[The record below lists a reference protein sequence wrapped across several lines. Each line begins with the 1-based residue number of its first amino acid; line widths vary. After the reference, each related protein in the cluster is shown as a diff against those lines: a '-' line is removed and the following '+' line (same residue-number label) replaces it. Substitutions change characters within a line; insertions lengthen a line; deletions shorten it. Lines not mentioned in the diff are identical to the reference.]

1 MKIKTVTKQNAPNMN
16 RKARRILAKK
26 ISDDLKAEKK
36 KLKGKAV
43 PLDTADDGRKSV

>member
-1 MKIKTVTKQNAPNMN
+1 MN
-16 RKARRILAKK
+16 RRARRILAKR
-26 ISDDLKAEKK
+26 IREDLKNEKK